1 MFQSI
6 LWFIV
11 FAFLAGLGFWL
22 GTVMPVQAWAEW
34 DGWRWQ
40 IVAEG
45 WAVLWRGWP
54 LMVFGTLVG
63 ASLSAVVL
71 AFTLKHAQAADFQA
85 EIARLTRQKE
95 TLQAAVE
102 QRVQG
107 REQAAWAREARA
119 AEAQRAA
126 DVAQRQAQQA
136 QETAQQTTE
145 QARRRVRNAIAA
157 AERIKRRQ
165 TGSTRIKHPDR

>member
-1 MFQSI
+1 M
-6 LWFIV
+6 
-11 FAFLAGLGFWL
+11 
-22 GTVMPVQAWAEW
+22 
-34 DGWRWQ
+34 
-40 IVAEG
+40 
-45 WAVLWRGWP
+45 P
-54 LMVFGTLVG
+54 LMGFGALVG

-71 AFTLKHAQAADFQA
+71 AFMLKHAQAADFQA

-107 REQAAWAREARA
+107 REQAVWAREVRA

-136 QETAQQTTE
+136 QEMAQQATQ
-145 QARRRVRNAIAA
+145 QAQRRVRNAIAA

-165 TGSTRIKHPDR
+165 AGLAKIQRPDC